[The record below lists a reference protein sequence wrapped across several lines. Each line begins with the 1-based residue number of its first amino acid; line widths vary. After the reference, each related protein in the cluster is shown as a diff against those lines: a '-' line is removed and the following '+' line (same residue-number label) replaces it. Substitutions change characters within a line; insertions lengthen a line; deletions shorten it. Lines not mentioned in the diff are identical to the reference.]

1 MAVRRIMVVDDDKA
15 VVTSLTLLLKQN
27 GYAVHQAFSPRD
39 ALHLL
44 KSEVE
49 VDLVLQDMN
58 FSRSTSGEEG
68 MRLLNEIHR
77 LQPLLPVILM
87 TAWGTVQLAVEG
99 MRSGAADFITKPWS
113 HQQVLQAVTTVL
125 DLANARQQEISRIV
139 GRKELDAKWDFS
151 RIIGSDPTLL
161 RVLEVVGRVAD
172 TDAPVLVTGESGT
185 GKELVADA
193 IWRNSSRKS
202 MPFVKVNLGGIP
214 TSLFES
220 EMFGHVAGA
229 FTDAKNVRIGRF
241 ESANSGTLFLDEIG
255 DLAPASQVK
264 LLRVLQDRTFEKVG
278 SSRSQTVD
286 VRLITA
292 TNRSLQESIEK
303 GEFREDLLYRINLI
317 SVNLPALRERKD
329 DIPLLAEFFLEEL
342 TARYNR
348 QGMTLDSEAIEW
360 LRSRPWPGNIRQLSQ
375 LIERTVL
382 LASTSHLSAAVLS
395 LAEGMQPEETARS
408 PLATPGVDT
417 LQDVEIKMIHRT
429 LEYFSGNVTLAARS
443 LGISRSS
450 LYRKLEKHRMDS

>member
-1 MAVRRIMVVDDDKA
+1 MEKRHIMVVDDDKA

-27 GYAVHQAFSPRD
+27 GYAVHQAYSPNE
-39 ALHLL
+39 ALTLL
-44 KSEVE
+44 KSSAE

-68 MRLLNEIHR
+68 MRLLYEVRKLN
-77 LQPLLPVILM
+77 PGLPVILM
-87 TAWGTVQLAVEG
+87 TAWGTVQLAVKG
-99 MRSGAADFITKPWS
+99 MRAGAADFITKPWS
-113 HQQVLQAVTTVL
+113 HQQVIQAITTVL
-125 DLANARQQEISRIV
+125 DLVHARQPESAGGIS
-139 GRKELDAKWDFS
+139 RKELDSKWDFS
-151 RIIGSDPTLL
+151 RIVGIDPALM
-161 RVLEVVGRVAD
+161 RVLEVIGRVAD

-193 IWRNSSRKS
+193 LWRNSSRKA

-229 FTDAKNVRIGRF
+229 FTDAKNSRRGRF
-241 ESANSGTLFLDEIG
+241 ESANGGTLFLDEIG

-278 SSRSQTVD
+278 SSKSQTVD
-286 VRLITA
+286 VRLISA
-292 TNRSLQESIEK
+292 TNRSLQERIES

-317 SVNLPALRERKD
+317 SINLPALRDRKE
-329 DIPLLAEFFLEEL
+329 DIPLLAESFLSEL
-342 TARYNR
+342 KVRYNR
-348 QGMTLDSEAIEW
+348 QGMTLDDDAIEW

-382 LASTSHLSAAVLS
+382 LASTAHISASVLA
-395 LAEGMQPEETARS
+395 LAEDMQPEESTQH
-408 PLATPGVDT
+408 PLATPGLDT
-417 LQDVEIKMIHRT
+417 LQDVELKMIERT
-429 LEYFSGNVTLAARS
+429 LEYFGGNVTLAARS
-443 LGISRSS
+443 LGVSRSS
-450 LYRKLEKHRMDS
+450 LYRKLEKRRMDS